1 MAVITVERNILE
13 KNDQVA
19 AQNRDQFKSLNI
31 ATFNLLSS
39 PGSGK
44 TTLLEKL
51 LPDLKALHPAVI
63 EGDLHTNRDADRID
77 ALGVPVIQIVTKG
90 GCHLDAM
97 LIRNALQQMDLT
109 TRQLLFI
116 ENVGNLVC
124 PASYDLGEYKKV
136 VIISTTEG
144 DDKPIKYNT
153 MFSKANLCIINKT
166 DLLPYVEFDVEKA
179 KQFAWQVNPEL
190 EFITASAKTGE
201 GLEQIV
207 SWLKQQ
213 VNQFTAGKN

>member
-19 AQNRDQFKSLNI
+19 AQNRDQFKLLEI
-31 ATFNLLSS
+31 PTFNLLSS

-51 LPDLKALHPAVI
+51 LPELKALNPAVI

-97 LIRNALQQMDLT
+97 LVRNALQQMDLT
-109 TRQLLFI
+109 TRKLLFI

-124 PASYDLGEYKKV
+124 PASYDLGEFKKV

-153 MFSKANLCIINKT
+153 MFSKADLCIINKT
-166 DLLPYVEFDVEKA
+166 DLLPYVEFDIEKA
-179 KQFAWQVNPEL
+179 KQFAWQVNPGL
-190 EFITASAKTGE
+190 EFLTVSAKTGE
-201 GLEQIV
+201 GLELV
-207 SWLKQQ
+207 VYWLKEQA
-213 VNQFTAGKN
+213 NQFIAGKN